1 MGCGCAKTAGT
12 VRRVGGEAPVN
23 PFGGR
28 ARAARRVDGHCCEAC
43 AVGAPCGSRVEVNAG
58 YNWHLAPDET
68 REVVIRAAG
77 DVGED
82 RAAGDPPSC
91 ERRSGE
97 SVAAYRT
104 RCGLEATGMDAE
116 LWGTMNATERRQYL
130 RDVAQTARLQTAEE
144 QRIIRQAISGGFDT
158 LREVIRTVR
167 DIRIQEIR
175 SGAAVQIASIRGLT
189 QQELDFLERWDTNT
203 TTTTPP
209 PEVIPSTRD
218 SMSSSPV
225 ATIGIAA
232 IAAKLLGIW

>member
-1 MGCGCAKTAGT
+1 M
-12 VRRVGGEAPVN
+12 
-23 PFGGR
+23 
-28 ARAARRVDGHCCEAC
+28 
-43 AVGAPCGSRVEVNAG
+43 GAPCGSRVEANAG
-58 YNWHLAPDET
+58 YNWNLAPDET

-77 DVGED
+77 DAGED
-82 RAAGDPPSC
+82 RAAGDPLLC

-158 LREVIRTVR
+158 LREVIRTIR

-189 QQELDFLERWDTNT
+189 QQELDFLERWDAGTGGT
-203 TTTTPP
+203 MTGMDR
-209 PEVIPSTRD
+209 IPVNQGNQSSIT
-218 SMSSSPV
+218 SSPV

-232 IAAKLLGIW
+232 ILGKLAGVW

>member
-1 MGCGCAKTAGT
+1 M
-12 VRRVGGEAPVN
+12 
-23 PFGGR
+23 
-28 ARAARRVDGHCCEAC
+28 
-43 AVGAPCGSRVEVNAG
+43 GAPCGSRVEANAG
-58 YNWHLAPDET
+58 YNWNLAPDET

-77 DVGED
+77 DAGED

-158 LREVIRTVR
+158 LREVIRTIR

-189 QQELDFLERWDTNT
+189 QQELDFLERWDAGTGGT
-203 TTTTPP
+203 MTGMDR
-209 PEVIPSTRD
+209 IPVNQGNQSSIT
-218 SMSSSPV
+218 SSPV

-232 IAAKLLGIW
+232 ILGKLAGVW

>member
-1 MGCGCAKTAGT
+1 M
-12 VRRVGGEAPVN
+12 RRANGGAAVN
-23 PFGGR
+23 PFAPRR
-28 ARAARRVDGHCCEAC
+28 AAARRVDGHCCEAC
-43 AVGAPCGSRVEVNAG
+43 AVGAPCGSRVERGAG
-58 YNWHLAPDET
+58 YNWHNAPDET

-77 DVGED
+77 DATGED

-116 LWGTMNATERRQYL
+116 LWGTMNAAERRQYL
-130 RDVAQTARLQTAEE
+130 RDVATTARMGAAEE
-144 QRIIRQAISGGFDT
+144 ARIIREAVSGGFNT

-189 QQELDFLERWDTNT
+189 QQELDFLERWDQGTGGSMT
-203 TTTTPP
+203 GLDR
-209 PEVIPSTRD
+209 IPVNQGSQSSVT
-218 SMSSSPV
+218 SSPV
-225 ATIGIAA
+225 ATLGVAA
-232 IAAKLLGIW
+232 IAAKLLGLW

>member
-1 MGCGCAKTAGT
+1 M
-12 VRRVGGEAPVN
+12 RRVGGEAPIN
-23 PFGGR
+23 PFA
-28 ARAARRVDGHCCEAC
+28 ARLGAARRVDGHCCEAC
-43 AVGAPCGSRVEVNAG
+43 AVGAPCGSRVEANAG
-58 YNWHLAPDET
+58 YNWNLAPDET

-97 SVAAYRT
+97 SVAAYRS
-104 RCGLEATGMDAE
+104 RCGLEQTGMDAE

-130 RDVAQTARLQTAEE
+130 RDVATTARLATAEE

-189 QQELDFLERWDTNT
+189 QQELDFLERWDSGTGNT
-203 TTTTPP
+203 MTGLGQ
-209 PEVIPSTRD
+209 ISTQQQQQGIT
-218 SMSSSPV
+218 SSPV

-232 IAAKLLGIW
+232 LIAKLAGVW

>member
-1 MGCGCAKTAGT
+1 M
-12 VRRVGGEAPVN
+12 RRVGGEAPVN
-23 PFGGR
+23 PFG
-28 ARAARRVDGHCCEAC
+28 ARPRPARRVDGHCCEAC

-58 YNWHLAPDET
+58 YNWNLAPDET

-130 RDVAQTARLQTAEE
+130 RDVATTARMGQAEE
-144 QRIIRQAISGGFDT
+144 SRIIREAISGGFNT

-189 QQELDFLERWDTNT
+189 QQELDFLERWDSGTGST
-203 TTTTPP
+203 MTGMDR
-209 PEVIPSTRD
+209 IPVNQGSQ
-218 SMSSSPV
+218 SSPV

-232 IAAKLLGIW
+232 LAAKLLGVW

>member
-1 MGCGCAKTAGT
+1 M
-12 VRRVGGEAPVN
+12 
-23 PFGGR
+23 
-28 ARAARRVDGHCCEAC
+28 
-43 AVGAPCGSRVEVNAG
+43 GAPCGSRVEVNAG

-77 DVGED
+77 DTGED

-116 LWGTMNATERRQYL
+116 LWGTMNAGERRQYL

-189 QQELDFLERWDTNT
+189 QQELDFLERWDSGTGNT
-203 TTTTPP
+203 MTGMDR
-209 PEVIPSTRD
+209 IPGDRGNQGNQSLT
-218 SMSSSPV
+218 SSPV

-232 IAAKLLGIW
+232 LVGKLAGVW

>member
-1 MGCGCAKTAGT
+1 M
-12 VRRVGGEAPVN
+12 
-23 PFGGR
+23 
-28 ARAARRVDGHCCEAC
+28 
-43 AVGAPCGSRVEVNAG
+43 GAPCGSRVEVNAG
-58 YNWHLAPDET
+58 YNWNLAPDET

-158 LREVIRTVR
+158 LREVIRTIR

-189 QQELDFLERWDTNT
+189 QQELDFLERWDAGTGGT
-203 TTTTPP
+203 MTGMDR
-209 PEVIPSTRD
+209 IPVNQGNQSSIT
-218 SMSSSPV
+218 SSPV

-232 IAAKLLGIW
+232 ILGKLAGVW